1 MLSTIGV
8 IGWMPDLEGFFEV
21 AAGLVVPGGHLFIEE
36 MHPALIM
43 YEQGEGGAPSYLA
56 NSYFREEP
64 WVETG
69 GLDYYGGTSYE
80 AKFIYAFPHT
90 LAKIVM
96 AGIDAG
102 LALRHFAELDYD
114 ISLFCADLEHV
125 ETKPPLG
132 MTMVWQR

>member
-1 MLSTIGV
+1 
-8 IGWMPDLEGFFEV
+8 
-21 AAGLVVPGGHLFIEE
+21 LVLRD
-36 MHPALIM
+36 
-43 YEQGEGGAPSYLA
+43 GGALLINEHHSYLNMLAMA
-56 NSYFREEP
+56 NEDGYDADRPDKVVYSYFKEEP

-80 AKFIYAFPHT
+80 AKPTYAFPHT

-96 AGIDAG
+96 AGIGAG

-132 MTMVWQR
+132 MTMVWQKMDTRP